1 MAKSKANAAS
11 PSAPTALVTPASY
24 DQCMAVISGVD
35 QVAATMEAR
44 WGIRRLPLIV
54 SDDTRTRFRA
64 ACAMWAEAIKGWQ
77 IGEVTKAGG
86 MMRRAWAALEAE
98 AISLGHEHIEPHA
111 LEAPLPDGTV
121 LAVVNSADDAHH
133 IAKHAAGR
141 KVIALTMEEVARL
154 FQKYGREDLQTSI
167 LAEFPGA
174 TVALKR
180 GGELPPGFAYEW
192 ATASARADLFGDDLS
207 VQNPT

>member
-1 MAKSKANAAS
+1 MSKKPIPAAS
-11 PSAPTALVTPASY
+11 ATSAAALVTPASY

-54 SDDTRTRFRA
+54 SDDTRTRFRS

-141 KVIALTMEEVARL
+141 KVIALTISEVARL

-192 ATASARADLFGDDLS
+192 ATASAMADLFGDDLS
-207 VQNPT
+207 VQNPM